1 MNERVLIIEDERTL
15 VETLKYNLEK
25 EGYQVHA
32 ATDGEA
38 GLALARSTEPEIII
52 LDLML
57 PRMDGMSVC
66 RTLRQEGMEV
76 PILMLTAKAD
86 EIDKVL
92 GLEMGADDYV
102 TKPFS
107 LRELLARINALLRRS
122 RKPPAQASL
131 STPEPLVSGDLVLD
145 LARREVRKKGSL
157 LKLSPREF
165 DLLVFLVR
173 NRSLALSRNQ
183 ILINVW
189 DQGAYIDQRTV
200 DVHVRWLREKIEED
214 PRHPQRLLTVRGV
227 GYLFEG

>member
-1 MNERVLIIEDERTL
+1 MNERILIIEDERTL
-15 VETLKYNLEK
+15 LETLKYNLEK
-25 EGYQVHA
+25 EGYQVHT

-38 GLALARSTEPEIII
+38 GLALARSTKPEIII

-57 PRMDGMSVC
+57 PRMDGISVC
-66 RTLRQEGMEV
+66 RTLRREGMEV
-76 PILMLTAKAD
+76 PILMLTARAE

-107 LRELLARINALLRRS
+107 LRELLARIKALLRRS
-122 RKPPAQASL
+122 QKPPAQVSL
-131 STPEPLVSGDLVLD
+131 SAPKPLVSGDLVLD
-145 LARREVRKKGSL
+145 LARCEIRKKGSL

-173 NRSLALSRNQ
+173 NRSMALSRNQ
-183 ILINVW
+183 LLANVW
-189 DQGAYIDQRTV
+189 GEGAYIDQRTV
-200 DVHVRWLREKIEED
+200 DVHVRWLREKIEDD

>member
-1 MNERVLIIEDERTL
+1 MNERILIIEDERTL

-25 EGYQVHA
+25 EGYQVHT

-66 RTLRQEGMEV
+66 RTLRQEGTEV

-102 TKPFS
+102 TKPFG

-122 RKPPAQASL
+122 RKPPSEDPL
-131 STPEPLVSGDLVLD
+131 LIPEPLLSGDLLLD
-145 LARREVRKKGSL
+145 LARREVRLKGSL
-157 LKLSPREF
+157 LKLRPREF

-173 NRSLALSRNQ
+173 NRGMALSRSQ
-183 ILINVW
+183 ILTNVW
-189 DQGAYIDQRTV
+189 GQDVYIDQRTV
-200 DVHVRWLREKIEED
+200 DVHVRWLRERIEED